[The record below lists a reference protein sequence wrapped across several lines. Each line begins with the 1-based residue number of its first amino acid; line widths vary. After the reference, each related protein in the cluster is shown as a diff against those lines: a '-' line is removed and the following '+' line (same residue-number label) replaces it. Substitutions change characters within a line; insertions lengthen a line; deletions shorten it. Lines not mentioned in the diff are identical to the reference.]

1 MLILSMGKSLTVR
14 KALLT
19 GLCTLS
25 LLGTYS
31 AFAATPEL
39 NSTQDES
46 SKELVTPPMPAVQVA
61 NDFET
66 YPEKENT
73 EEVLSPELQKCRSIL
88 VSQDVESRYKKIQD
102 ALEDDYANG
111 MPHQLKTDLIRV
123 RKDLDGLSVK
133 LFEINSNN
141 SQEINHIAQ
150 LTIDYLEKMISLVP
164 KANKIAPRVRDQYVV
179 PFTNMSSIR
188 AEHQDCLMKAA
199 IEDVKDRPIN
209 TDGPS
214 INIYR
219 KLTGELE
226 RLNKNLYT
234 LQTSDVQRFISY
246 RAKILRRLEKFN
258 KNNGQAGHVTEDI
271 PQIINVVHTEI
282 EKLIPGLELSKDY
295 LTLSH

>member
-1 MLILSMGKSLTVR
+1 MGKSLTVR

-258 KNNGQAGHVTEDI
+258 KSNGQAGHVTEDI